1 MFGQGIE
8 GIGEIRGELW
18 DGCDEGGIGAAKE
31 ISCQRIWEGYCQ
43 VSVHSIVLL
52 YIKYIGRLPW
62 VALRIR
68 YVGIVDYSVYSR
80 REKPVKHKISKRN
93 RQERKR
99 EKESFFVI
107 IRNIPARNVSK
118 KRGIIPLGEGFLC
131 LQNGTIM
138 NY

>member
-1 MFGQGIE
+1 M
-8 GIGEIRGELW
+8 
-18 DGCDEGGIGAAKE
+18 GGVEDKV
-31 ISCQRIWEGYCQ
+31 CWHC
-43 VSVHSIVLL
+43 
-52 YIKYIGRLPW
+52 RL
-62 VALRIR
+62 LRIF
-68 YVGIVDYSVYSR
+68 
-80 REKPVKHKISKRN
+80 EAKKKKQKPVKHKISKRN